1 MKEPS
6 AIHNTFVLERTY
18 TKPTESVFAAF
29 ADPSKKRRW
38 YADNETIDVEEYAL
52 DFREDG
58 REFSRYRFRE
68 GSPFPGVALT
78 NEGIYLD
85 IVRNQR
91 IVVASRMMLG
101 DRHISASLV
110 TIEFLPTET
119 GTDMIFTHQ
128 GIFFEGSGGPE
139 MREAGWNTLFEKLAK
154 ELAV

>member
-6 AIHNTFVLERTY
+6 AIHNTFVLERNY

-52 DFREDG
+52 DFRE
-58 REFSRYRFRE
+58 
-68 GSPFPGVALT
+68 GSPFPGGALT

-85 IVRNQR
+85 IVRYQR

-101 DRHISASLV
+101 DRLISASLV